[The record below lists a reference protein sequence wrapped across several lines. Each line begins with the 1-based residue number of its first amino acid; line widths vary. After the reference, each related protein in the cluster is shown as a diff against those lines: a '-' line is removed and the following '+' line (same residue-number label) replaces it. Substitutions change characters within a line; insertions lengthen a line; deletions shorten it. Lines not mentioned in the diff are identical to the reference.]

1 MKTAAAYI
9 RVSDERQDEFSP
21 DSQLKLIREYC
32 QKNDIELPDE
42 LIFYDDGISA
52 KSTKKRKQ
60 FNDMIALA
68 KLKDKPFQMILVWKF
83 SRFARN
89 QEESIVY
96 KSLLRKN
103 GVEVVSISEPLS
115 DNPFGGLIERIIE
128 WMDEYYL
135 IRLSDEVRRGMTER
149 ATRGLPN
156 VAPPFG
162 YRMVDGNYEIE
173 EQEAAIVRTI
183 FEMFVDGTG
192 TRKISTYLQSLGI
205 KNKYGNP
212 LDNRGVEYILYNPC
226 YMGYL
231 RWNPHG
237 KSASKRHYNNPDD
250 ILQKGS
256 HAPIVSEEIF
266 KRAQQL
272 LAERKKSRQK
282 YMREDFQVSEFALK
296 GLVRCDTCGSTL
308 VLNKQNNGLQCHK
321 YSRGTCSVSHFINL
335 PALNQ
340 MVIDA
345 LKEAVV
351 KLSFNIATGDQKT
364 SASVPMDFDALIHAE
379 QLKLERAKQAY
390 QAGVD
395 SLNEY
400 KAAKNK
406 IEHQIKKLQE
416 QKAKNTAGQNRTDLK
431 KFAQTVTNVIEI
443 LENKESSEELKNK
456 ALKSVLQKIVF
467 YKPER
472 RIELFFY
479 Q

>member
-9 RVSDERQDEFSP
+9 RVSSERQDEFSP

-32 QKNDIELPDE
+32 KKNEIELPDE

-68 KLKDKPFQMILVWKF
+68 KLKDKPFQMIIVWKF

-103 GVEVVSISEPLS
+103 GVEVISISEPLS

-162 YRMVDGNYEIE
+162 YRMTEGNYEIVE
-173 EQEAAIVRTI
+173 EEAEVVRTI

-192 TRKISTYLQSLGI
+192 PRKISTYLQSIGI

-212 LDNRGVEYILYNPC
+212 LDNRGIEYILYNPC
-226 YMGYL
+226 YIGYL
-231 RWNPHG
+231 RYNPHG
-237 KSASKRHYNNPDD
+237 RSASKRIYNNPDD
-250 ILQKGS
+250 ILKKGS

-266 KRAQQL
+266 QKAQEL
-272 LAERKKSRQK
+272 LAERKKSKQK
-282 YMREDFQVSEFALK
+282 YMREEFQVSQFALK
-296 GLVRCDTCGSTL
+296 GLVKCDTCGSTL

-335 PALNQ
+335 PSLNQ

-345 LKEAVV
+345 LKDAVV
-351 KLSFNIATGDQKT
+351 NMSFNISTNDQKT
-364 SASVPMDFDALIHAE
+364 SAAVPLDFDSLIHAE

-400 KAAKNK
+400 KTTKAK
-406 IEHQIKKLQE
+406 IERQIKKIKE
-416 QKAKNTAGQNRTDLK
+416 EKQKNITNQKGFDLK
-431 KFAQTVTNVIEI
+431 KFAKTVANVIEI
-443 LENKESSEELKNK
+443 VENEESSEELKNK

-467 YKPER
+467 YKPDR

-479 Q
+479 L

>member
-21 DSQLKLIREYC
+21 DSQLKLIRQYC
-32 QKNDIELPDE
+32 QKNEIDLPDE

-52 KSTKKRKQ
+52 KSTKNRTQ
-60 FNDMIALA
+60 FNNMIALA
-68 KLKDKPFQMILVWKF
+68 KQKDKPFQMILVWKF

-96 KSLLRKN
+96 KSLLRRN
-103 GVEVVSISEPLS
+103 GVEVISVSEPLS

-135 IRLSDEVRRGMTER
+135 IRLGDEVRRGMTER

-162 YRMVDGNYEIE
+162 YRMINGRYEIE
-173 EQEAAIVRTI
+173 ESEAAVVRTI
-183 FEMFVDGTG
+183 FEMFVAGHGHRAIASYLTG
-192 TRKISTYLQSLGI
+192 LGV
-205 KNKYGNP
+205 KNRYGNP
-212 LDNRGVEYILYNPC
+212 LDNRGVEYILNNPC
-226 YMGYL
+226 YIGYL

-237 KSASKRHYNNPDD
+237 KSASVRNFHNPDD
-250 ILQKGS
+250 ILTKS
-256 HAPIVSEEIF
+256 NHAPIVSEELY
-266 KRAQQL
+266 KKAQEL
-272 LAERKKSRQK
+272 TAERQRGRQK
-282 YMREDFQVSEFALK
+282 YAREEFQVSRFMLK
-296 GLVRCDTCGSTL
+296 GLVKCDTCGATL
-308 VLNKQNNGLQCHK
+308 VYVKATNSVQCHQYAK
-321 YSRGTCSVSHFINL
+321 GACSVSHSITL
-335 PALNQ
+335 PVLNQ

-345 LKEAVV
+345 MKDAVTQ
-351 KLSFNIATGDQKT
+351 LSFHIEATET
-364 SASVPMDFDALIHAE
+364 RATNAAAPIDFDALIHAE
-379 QLKLERAKQAY
+379 RLKLERAKQAY

-400 KAAKNK
+400 RTAKEK
-406 IEHQIKKLQE
+406 IEKQILRYEAQK
-416 QKAKNTAGQNRTDLK
+416 QKANAATGIDLK
-431 KFAQTVTNVIEI
+431 QYAKAVTDVIEI
-443 LENKESSEELKNK
+443 IENPAASEELKNK

-467 YKPER
+467 YKPDK